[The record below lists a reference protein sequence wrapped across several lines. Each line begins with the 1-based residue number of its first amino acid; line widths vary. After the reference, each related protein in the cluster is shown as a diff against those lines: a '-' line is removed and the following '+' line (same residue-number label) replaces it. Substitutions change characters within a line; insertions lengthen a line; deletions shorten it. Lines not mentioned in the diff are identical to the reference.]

1 MVGYLC
7 KMNRTSYALWSDAC
21 REGLLGFVKGERDCG
36 VVQSLL
42 MGNLD
47 GENRHPC
54 QSVNYLESHDDYS
67 LVDRFRDLYQF
78 KEGCPLPPEVKRLAT
93 LATGLLLL
101 APGVPMLSAGQDFL
115 RHKQGVR
122 NTYLRGDLNALNYSL
137 CETNKPEMEFA

>member
-1 MVGYLC
+1 M
-7 KMNRTSYALWSDAC
+7 ALL
-21 REGLLGFVKGERDCG
+21 RGERDCG

-93 LATGLLLL
+93 LAGASTACTRSTYAKCGTGLPT
-101 APGVPMLSAGQDFL
+101 AQT
-115 RHKQGVR
+115 GVR
-122 NTYLRGDLNALNYSL
+122 NTYLRVI
-137 CETNKPEMEFA
+137 